1 MKRISLDRI
10 KMFRGKEGLIEV
22 LDGIGVFRPL
32 KRLGTDAESAK
43 FADFY
48 TVIKEGDNK
57 TWTLYQAVA
66 TVVTQNGEQYTDA
79 YAFEKA
85 TALAKQMNAWKARQ
99 AKHVR
104 PIEGAEHQ
112 ILEAFKTADGE
123 WTFKGDGEISTAP
136 EVPQNRVEA
145 SADEHAGF
153 RQYLE
158 TNVVDMKKYK
168 KNAAARARRAQVK
181 LQVA

>member
-1 MKRISLDRI
+1 MQKLNPERI
-10 KMFRGKEGLIEV
+10 KQFRGMEGILAVIA
-22 LDGIGVFRPL
+22 GIGVFRPL
-32 KRLGTDAESAK
+32 KRLGTDAGSAK

-85 TALAKQMNAWKARQ
+85 TALAKQVNAWKARQ

-104 PIEGAEHQ
+104 PIEGATSSDLKAHE
-112 ILEAFKTADGE
+112 TAQGE
-123 WTFKGDGEISTAP
+123 WTFAAKVEKT
-136 EVPQNRVEA
+136 EVPENAVEA
-145 SADEHAGF
+145 PADEHAGF

-158 TNVVDMKKYK
+158 TNVVDMKRYK
-168 KNAAARARRAQVK
+168 RNAAARARRAQAK

>member
-48 TVIKEGDNK
+48 TVEKNGDNK
-57 TWTLYQAVA
+57 TWTLYQK
-66 TVVTQNGEQYTDA
+66 TSMVVSQNGHEYSDTF
-79 YAFEKA
+79 AFDKA
-85 TALAKQMNAWKARQ
+85 MQLDLVLARWKARQ
-99 AKHVR
+99 QKYIR
-104 PIEGAEHQ
+104 PVEGATGED
-112 ILEAFKTADGE
+112 LRLANTGKGE
-123 WTFKGDGEISTAP
+123 WTFAAKVEPQDVP
-136 EVPQNRVEA
+136 ENAVEA
-145 SADEHAGF
+145 PADEHAGF

-158 TNVVDMKKYK
+158 ANVVDMKKYK